1 MSQRSAIYLDSN
13 AAAPLRPEVSRA
25 LAAYSSLS
33 LGNPSSIHASGRR
46 AKRIISDARYAIA
59 RSLGK
64 QVDPEAITFCSSGS
78 EANQWVIRS
87 ALASRPGT
95 RPHWITSAVEH
106 DCTLQLAR
114 TSEEPE
120 IKAAGERNWDCTIL
134 SVDQEG
140 RLNPDALREVLRAET
155 RLVSFVWVNN
165 ETGVI
170 QDPKPLIEVVRSFA
184 PEALVHVD
192 AAQVWGKIQC
202 DLSSL
207 GADYVTFSSHKI
219 GAPPGV
225 GLIWTAMGARLC
237 GTLIPG
243 KQEKGRRGG
252 TENVLGI
259 HLTGVAAAAIDVSE
273 FDQHTRR
280 LRDLLEK
287 EILKRISGVSVNGAF
302 APRASNTSNLSFSGI
317 GGDGL
322 VMALDLQGFCVS
334 AGSACSSGVLEPSH
348 VLLALGLNKDL
359 ALSSLRISVSSQNTE
374 EEVLA
379 FIQALEKTVLR
390 LRSIQFQ
397 EQSKGPERLP
407 LL

>member
-13 AAAPLRPEVSRA
+13 AAAPLHPRVVEA

-33 LGNPSSIHASGRR
+33 LGNPSSIHAAGRR
-46 AKRIISDARYAIA
+46 SKRLIGDARSAIA

-64 QVDPEAITFCSSGS
+64 RIDPESITFCSSGS

-87 ALASRPGT
+87 VLACLPGV
-95 RPHWITSAVEH
+95 RPHWVTSAVEH

-114 TSEEPE
+114 IVEEPQ
-120 IKAAGERNWDCTIL
+120 IAAVERNWDCTIL
-134 SVDQEG
+134 PVDDQG
-140 RLNPDALREVLRAET
+140 RLELQSLERALRADT

-170 QDPKPLIEVVRSFA
+170 QDPKPLIQAIRARA
-184 PEALVHVD
+184 PGAKIHVD
-192 AAQVWGKIQC
+192 AAQAWGKLAL
-202 DLSSL
+202 DLTEL

-219 GAPPGV
+219 GAPSGV
-225 GLIWTAMGARLC
+225 GLIWSAPGARLC

-259 HLTGVAAAAIDVSE
+259 HLTGVAAASLDIPL
-273 FDQHTRR
+273 FDAHTRE
-280 LRDLLEK
+280 LRDLLER
-287 EILKRISGVSVNGAF
+287 EVLSRIPGVRVNGAS
-302 APRASNTSNLSFSGI
+302 AVRVPNTSNLSFPGV

-348 VLLALGLNKDL
+348 VLLALGLDKNL
-359 ALSSLRISVSSQNTE
+359 ALSSLRISLSRQNTR
-374 EEVLA
+374 EEVLGFA
-379 FIQALEKTVLR
+379 QALEKTVIR
-390 LRSIQFQ
+390 MRSIQHQ
-397 EQSKGPERLP
+397 EQSKAAPV
-407 LL
+407 